1 LICSGLGK
9 CSDMRGVKK
18 PNFSVRFRKNK
29 FREKTPKTPNISR
42 NLVLFRFPTESENT
56 GNTTKSPSLQ
66 VSSHGTP
73 STLHSPPESSYPE
86 YFVKNKY
93 SLYRTGLGRKHL
105 SQPNSTHQP
114 SRVGVHKHG
123 SHVSKDLK
131 RSRPYAFGNKVLIS
145 DSVTSKSL
153 SLHQESCKE
162 TKGFT
167 LKGPESDKTSCFR
180 KSKKLKSEL
189 CYYFTRFGVCNDKQC
204 RFVHDPEKV
213 QVANLYLGL
222 TSVEQVFVCRKFISG
237 SCIDPNC
244 TLLHTTEKDRL
255 PVCLRFLSGL
265 CGKENCP
272 FVHVNVGKNAEI
284 CKDFVFKGFCSQG
297 RFCSKLHTW
306 DCVEASCST
315 FGSFL
320 ITFR

>member
-1 LICSGLGK
+1 MKARQEFLICSGLGK

-114 SRVGVHKHG
+114 SRVGAHKHG

-131 RSRPYAFGNKVLIS
+131 RSRPYAFGNKVLIN
-145 DSVTSKSL
+145 DSVTSKS
-153 SLHQESCKE
+153 
-162 TKGFT
+162 
-167 LKGPESDKTSCFR
+167 PESDNTACFR

-204 RFVHDPEKV
+204 RFVHDPEK
-213 QVANLYLGL
+213 
-222 TSVEQVFVCRKFISG
+222 VFVCRKFISG

-265 CGKENCP
+265 CGKEDCP

-306 DCVEASCST
+306 DCVEFWKTGRCSKT
-315 FGSFL
+315 ETCPLRHKMCVLRNRS
-320 ITFR
+320 